1 MSRHFDSRPSSLPKK
16 SRGFP
21 DAWRGLQ
28 LGSGTQLN
36 HFGHETATVVAICPE
51 DLKRGN
57 HAALKPHHL
66 ALVRVTRVPTDGE
79 IAALPAI
86 RCLDEVAFV
95 DGRGHEFSD
104 GREKLSVINRPAIST
119 QIAGSCWLAPIQR

>member
-21 DAWRGLQ
+21 DAWHGLQ

-86 RCLDEVAFV
+86 RCLRRFV
-95 DGRGHEFSD
+95 CKSIRWHEQVC
-104 GREKLSVINRPAIST
+104 VIKRSI
-119 QIAGSCWLAPIQR
+119 